1 MTDKQI
7 KELHKLLMQ
16 TVVDY
21 INANKISDL
30 QEIAFSAD
38 ELQAS
43 ANYGKWCP
51 ETDSALTC
59 TGYRWHED
67 RPYLPER
74 YVIGESL

>member
-1 MTDKQI
+1 
-7 KELHKLLMQ
+7 MQ

-21 INANKISDL
+21 INDNNISDL

-59 TGYRWHED
+59 TGYKWTED
-67 RPYLPER
+67 RSYLPER
-74 YVIGESL
+74 YLIGESL

>member
-1 MTDKQI
+1 MTNKQI
-7 KELHKLLMQ
+7 KELHEILMQ

-21 INANKISDL
+21 INNNNISDL

-43 ANYGKWCP
+43 AKYGKWCP

-59 TGYRWHED
+59 TGYKWSKD